1 MHYLQQW
8 NYCPECGSKRFV
20 EHDFKSKRCEDCGFT
35 YYFNAAAAV
44 IAIIENE
51 KGELLV
57 ARRGEEPAKGTLD
70 FIGGFV
76 DPGEGF
82 EEAVVRE
89 IEEETGW
96 KRQSLTP
103 NPSPKGEGSSYSG
116 DGNDGSNLKI
126 LFSLP
131 NTYLYSGMVIHSC
144 DCVFRVFIP
153 SDAPLSAH
161 DDVAACWWEKPENI
175 KVEDFGLHS
184 AQIAFQRFL
193 EEKRRRH
200 ENER

>member
-51 KGELLV
+51 KGEMLV

-82 EEAVVRE
+82 EEAVLRE

-96 KRQSLTP
+96 KSLTP
-103 NPSPKGEGSSYSG
+103 SPSPRGEGSNYSG
-116 DGNDGSNLKI
+116 DGNENDGNNLKV

-131 NTYLYSGMVIHSC
+131 NTYLYSGLTIHSC
-144 DCVFRVFIP
+144 DCFFHVMIP
-153 SDAPLSAH
+153 SDAKLKAN

-184 AQIAFQRFL
+184 ARVGLQRFL
-193 EEKRRRH
+193 ELKKKGK
-200 ENER
+200 

>member
-82 EEAVVRE
+82 EEAVLRE
-89 IEEETGW
+89 IEEETGYRV
-96 KRQSLTP
+96 KLDDEVQRP
-103 NPSPKGEGSSYSG
+103 VE
-116 DGNDGSNLKI
+116 I

-144 DCVFRVFIP
+144 DCIFRVFIP
-153 SDAPLSAH
+153 SDAPLNAN
-161 DDVAACWWEKPENI
+161 DDVAACWWEKPEHI
-175 KVEDFGLHS
+175 KVEDFGLDS

-193 EEKRRRH
+193 EEKRTTEKNRK
-200 ENER
+200 